1 MNSNELRSNIKNNKI
16 IVAMR
21 KIYGEHLVK
30 ATELMVKHDIRMV
43 ELTFDQLDD
52 DCMEKTFE
60 NIKHLKEVFK
70 DQITIGAGT
79 VMNVD
84 QVQIAKEAG
93 AEYLLAPNTN
103 IDVMNKAHEL
113 SLPIIPGAMTPSE
126 IAYAWEHGAALVKLF
141 PAGSRG
147 VEYCKSLASPLNNIP
162 ILPMGGVNYKNAS
175 DYLKIDNVIGVGVSN
190 ALVNKNLVEKNEW
203 NLIESNIISFEEVLK
218 MYKD

>member
-30 ATELMVKHDIRMV
+30 AMELMVKHDIRMV

-52 DCMEKTFE
+52 DCMEKTSE

-141 PAGSRG
+141 PAGSKG

-175 DYLKIDNVIGVGVSN
+175 DYLQIGNVIGVGVSS
-190 ALVNKNLVEKNEW
+190 ALVNKNLVEENEW